1 MHNRCDYSHYKIIKM
16 IHKSVNKID
25 RVIYMAFHKFLI
37 LQQYFVSKITDI
49 ELLLS
54 LLKSL
59 NAY

>member
-1 MHNRCDYSHYKIIKM
+1 MHNRSDYSHYKIIKM
-16 IHKSVNKID
+16 IHKSMNKID

-37 LQQYFVSKITDI
+37 LQQYLFQKTDI